1 MVDHELPKLTAIERA
16 AEVMRFTFSRLEYAL
31 SPLGHLRE
39 FVKLNFRLA
48 LAIAIP
54 DLLVA
59 PLVTLAIRQFKTW
72 VAMLTETMSSFVLF
86 PLSVVLSIILVCGMV
101 YIGRSILEMRMR
113 SQHRQGYY

>member
-1 MVDHELPKLTAIERA
+1 MVDRDLPKLTAVERA

-39 FVKLNFRLA
+39 FVKLNFRVA
-48 LAIAIP
+48 FAIAIP
-54 DLLVA
+54 ALLVA
-59 PLVTLAIRQFKTW
+59 PLVTLALNQFKTW
-72 VAMLTETMSSFVLF
+72 IAMLTETMSSFVLF